1 MINKKICLVTG
12 GAGFIGSNLV
22 EKLVKKNFKV
32 FVLDNLTTGHLKNIK
47 NVKNKI
53 VFIKSDI
60 DNFRKLKKIDYVFHL
75 AASVSV
81 QESLKNKKK
90 YYENN
95 IYKTISF
102 FNNLKTI
109 PIKKFIYTASASC
122 YGNNQK
128 ILNESSVINPI
139 SPYAESKWMAE
150 QILLKLS
157 KFYGIPFLSFR
168 LFNVYGKNF
177 DFESNYTGVIGKFI
191 ANHLNNKNLIIYGDG
206 KQTRSFIHVDDVSR
220 ALIMG
225 ANSKTS
231 YEIFNLGNPRYI
243 SIKQLARHI
252 SKNVKYM
259 AKKKGDIKSSRC
271 KITKIKNY
279 LKFSPQIRLND
290 GIKNLINY
298 YKRNRKLL

>member
-1 MINKKICLVTG
+1 MKNKKICLVTG

-32 FVLDNLTTGHLKNIK
+32 FVLDNLTTGRLKNIK

-60 DNFRKLKKIDYVFHL
+60 DSFRKLKKIDYVFHL

-81 QESLKNKKK
+81 QESFKIKKK

-139 SPYAESKWMAE
+139 SPYAESKWLAE
-150 QILLKLS
+150 QILFKLC
-157 KFYGIPFLSFR
+157 KFYSIPFISFR

-177 DFESNYTGVIGKFI
+177 DFDSSYTGVIGKFI
-191 ANHLNNKNLIIYGDG
+191 ANYLNNKKLIIYGDG
-206 KQTRSFIHVDDVSR
+206 KQIRSFVHVDDVSN
-220 ALIMG
+220 ALILG
-225 ANSKTS
+225 ANSKIN

-271 KITKIKNY
+271 KVAKIKNY
-279 LKFSPQIRLND
+279 LKFSPQIRLKD

-298 YKRNRKLL
+298 YK

>member
-1 MINKKICLVTG
+1 MINKKVCLVTG

-32 FVLDNLTTGHLKNIK
+32 FVLDNLTTGNLKKIK
-47 NVKNKI
+47 NVKKKI

-60 DNFRKLKKIDYVFHL
+60 GNFRKLKKIDYVFHL

-81 QESLKNKKK
+81 QESFKNKKK

-109 PIKKFIYTASASC
+109 PIKKFIYIASASC

-128 ILNESSVINPI
+128 ILNETSAINPI

-157 KFYGIPFLSFR
+157 KFYSIPFLSFR

-177 DFESNYTGVIGKFI
+177 NFESNYTGVIGKFI
-191 ANHLNNKNLIIYGDG
+191 SNLLKNKKLIIYGDG
-206 KQTRSFIHVDDVSR
+206 KQTRSFVHVDDVSR

-225 ANSKTS
+225 ANSKFS
-231 YEIFNLGNPRYI
+231 YEIFNLGNQSYV
-243 SIKQLARHI
+243 SIKQIASYI
-252 SKNVKYM
+252 SKNVKYTPR
-259 AKKKGDIKSSRC
+259 KKGDIKHSRC
-271 KITKIKNY
+271 NVTKIKNY
-279 LKFSPQIRLND
+279 LGFTPKIKLRD

-298 YKRNRKLL
+298 YR